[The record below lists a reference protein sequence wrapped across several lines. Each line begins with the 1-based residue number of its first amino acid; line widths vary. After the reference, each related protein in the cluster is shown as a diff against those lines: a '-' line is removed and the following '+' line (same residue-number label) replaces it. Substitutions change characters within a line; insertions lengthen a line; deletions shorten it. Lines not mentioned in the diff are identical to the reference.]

1 MRDDK
6 NSSTSSDNDDLSE
19 ADKNSDGET
28 DKDCT
33 TKEAA
38 ANLLNKRPSMLQ
50 RINQDTVAFLIS
62 NWD

>member
-50 RINQDTVAFLIS
+50 RIK
-62 NWD
+62 